1 MAAAECDGFSELD
14 DMDSKLGLLGP
25 HRGLLQVVFSLL
37 GTWPNKTRVEVGFKA
52 RDVLEDL
59 SSVCIMQLQ

>member
-1 MAAAECDGFSELD
+1 
-14 DMDSKLGLLGP
+14 MDSKLGLLGP